1 MSCPEWK
8 EQVALLAGGDPVSS
22 DVMAHV
28 AACEKCRQYEVEL
41 RAAIDVW
48 RQEPDIPEEVLAQV
62 RRGVLSRV
70 NRRPRVTW
78 WIAAAAAAVVVIA
91 LLLPIRRHQELTLA
105 PPAAPAA
112 PVLKPPAL
120 KPPETTVAAAPKRVQ
135 PVPASMPASK
145 TARRSAGSA
154 GSTVIKLFTDDPD
167 VVILLVDSEGGFE

>member
-8 EQVALLAGGDPVSS
+8 EQVALLAGGDPVSA
-22 DVMAHV
+22 DVIAHV
-28 AACEKCRQYEVEL
+28 EACEKCRQYQLEL
-41 RAAIDVW
+41 RADIDVW
-48 RQEPDIPEEVLAQV
+48 RQEPDIPEEVLAQI

-78 WIAAAAAAVVVIA
+78 WVAAAAAALVAIA
-91 LLLPIRRHQELTLA
+91 LLLPIGRRHQELTLA
-105 PPAAPAA
+105 PPPAA

-120 KPPETTVAAAPKRVQ
+120 KPPETTVAAAPKRAQ
-135 PVPASMPASK
+135 SVPARTPANKSG
-145 TARRSAGSA
+145 RRSA